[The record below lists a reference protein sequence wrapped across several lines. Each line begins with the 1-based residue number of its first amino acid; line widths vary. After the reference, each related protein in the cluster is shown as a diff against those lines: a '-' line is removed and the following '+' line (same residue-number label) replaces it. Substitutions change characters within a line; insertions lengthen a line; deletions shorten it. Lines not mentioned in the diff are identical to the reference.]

1 MKVMGLGGRLSAS
14 EPCGSVIDVG
24 SSGLGGS
31 DSGGGSG
38 WCSWFGRGGAEG
50 DGKGSVKF
58 PGQESA
64 RGAVNKAMHSGAEG
78 PAEDGVNG
86 DFVAKGD
93 SEEDRAAVRKG
104 VREDVRNHS
113 AEETVEIGRGEGVG
127 VTDGAGET
135 DGFEGL
141 VSVVEVDE
149 RVAGVVDDLLACF
162 V

>member
-14 EPCGSVIDVG
+14 EPCGSVVDVG

-31 DSGGGSG
+31 DGGGGSG

-50 DGKGSVKF
+50 DGKGGVKF

-86 DFVAKGD
+86 DFVTKGD

-113 AEETVEIGRGEGVG
+113 AEETVEIRDVEVVG
-127 VTDGAGET
+127 ITNGASEAN
-135 DGFEGL
+135 GFERLGG
-141 VSVVEVDE
+141 VIEVDE
-149 RVAGVVDDLLACF
+149 AMDA
-162 V
+162 